1 MKLLFVRIIM
11 CEFKVYLEESEQ
23 KKEITKNI
31 VKAKLKDGKVVLMGS
46 AGDITKVDASK
57 ILVVDTLMQELI
69 LGKD

>member
-23 KKEITKNI
+23 RKEITKNI
-31 VKAKLKDGKVVLMGS
+31 VKVKLKDGKVVLMGS
-46 AGDITKVDASK
+46 AGDITKIDAAK